1 MQTEVAVR
9 GKTYDMVYIGIFAV
23 LIAVC
28 SWISIPA
35 AVPFTLQTFGVF
47 MAVEVLGGKRGTM
60 AVLVYILMGA
70 VGIPVF
76 AGFQGGIGVI
86 FNTTGGY
93 IVGFLCSALIMWAAE
108 SLFGKKPLVRL
119 AVCSWI
125 SIPAAVPFTL
135 QTFGVFMAV
144 EVLGGKRGTMAVL
157 VYILMGAVGIPVF
170 AGFQGGIGVIFNTT
184 GGYIVGFL
192 CSALIVW
199 AAESLFGKKPL
210 VRLLSMA
217 AGLIACYALGTIW
230 FMVVYGRTT
239 GAVGLMTVLG
249 WCVIPFIIPDLVK
262 IGLAYVISRKIRGVM
277 AGMGLQ

>member
-1 MQTEVAVR
+1 MQTEAAVR
-9 GKTYDMVYIGIFAV
+9 GKTYDMVYIGIFTV

-119 AVCSWI
+119 
-125 SIPAAVPFTL
+125 
-135 QTFGVFMAV
+135 
-144 EVLGGKRGTMAVL
+144 
-157 VYILMGAVGIPVF
+157 
-170 AGFQGGIGVIFNTT
+170 
-184 GGYIVGFL
+184 
-192 CSALIVW
+192 
-199 AAESLFGKKPL
+199 
-210 VRLLSMA
+210 LSMV
-217 AGLIACYALGTIW
+217 AGLIACYVLGTIW

-262 IGLAYVISRKIRGVM
+262 IGLAYFISRKIRGVM
-277 AGMGLQ
+277 AGMGIQ